1 MHSGVYVAFPP
12 GAIFPIADTTIQT
25 PGQPA
30 GTFFDFFLNVSISGS
45 AVAFRG
51 LYGTKLNDGIFAAFP
66 PNRCAACAVPINMI
80 ADVNTV
86 VPGGVGNF
94 EGFGN
99 VAIDPTNVAFEGVS
113 NNGST
118 VKGIYTNAGG
128 GLTKIIDTTDI
139 LGGKQVSGVN
149 LGPGGFSG
157 DQVAFE
163 VEFTDGSAAIAVAT
177 LGGGNR
183 CPLSQGYW
191 KNHAGSWPEPSL
203 ALGNQN
209 YSQSELLAVLNTP
222 SNSDASLMTLA
233 RQLIAAKLNIFN
245 SSNPAP
251 AASAIADAD
260 GLLTGFTGKM
270 SYGVKTTSAIGTSMF
285 GDANTLGNYDDGS
298 LTPGCTP

>member
-1 MHSGVYVAFPP
+1 VAFIGGDGASQTGLYRCFPPNPCTPIADTHTAIPGGSGNFAIFLPKPLSGVGISGTNVAFVGADAGFMHSGVYVAFPP

-66 PNRCAACAVPINMI
+66 PNPCAVCAVPINMI
-80 ADVNTV
+80 ADVSTA
-86 VPGGVGNF
+86 VPGGVG
-94 EGFGN
+94 
-99 VAIDPTNVAFEGVS
+99 
-113 NNGST
+113 
-118 VKGIYTNAGG
+118 
-128 GLTKIIDTTDI
+128 KI
-139 LGGKQVSGVN
+139 
-149 LGPGGFSG
+149 
-157 DQVAFE
+157 
-163 VEFTDGSAAIAVAT
+163 
-177 LGGGNR
+177 
-183 CPLSQGYW
+183 
-191 KNHAGSWPEPSL
+191 
-203 ALGNQN
+203 
-209 YSQSELLAVLNTP
+209 
-222 SNSDASLMTLA
+222 LA

-270 SYGVKTTSAIGTSMF
+270 SYGVKTTSAIGTNMF